1 MSCVIRRREGNISLV
16 KCVLYH
22 HGSCLRN
29 LLGRTLACWKP
40 WKDGFWAFLFHQEN
54 TSKTEHRHTCT
65 ENKTRTYDK
74 EIFSLLSVAHVD
86 QLLLNQETVIT
97 LQSILITGY
106 FSKLRWMTIISA
118 RMISGDFF
126 YFQNTL
132 KWWGGC
138 LWSQEARGKG
148 WERLRVPCVVVV
160 VVVNQLI
167 PISSFL
173 THQHY

>member
-1 MSCVIRRREGNISLV
+1 MSCVRTGREGNISLV

-22 HGSCLRN
+22 HGTCLRN

-40 WKDGFWAFLFHQEN
+40 WKDRIWAFLFHQEN

-74 EIFSLLSVAHVD
+74 EIFSFLSVAHVD
-86 QLLLNQETVIT
+86 QFLLNQETVIT
-97 LQSILITGY
+97 LQSILITG
-106 FSKLRWMTIISA
+106 FFNELRWMTIISA

-132 KWWGGC
+132 MWWGGC

-148 WERLRVPCVVVV
+148 WERLRVPCVVV
-160 VVVNQLI
+160 NQLI
-167 PISSFL
+167 TISSFL

>member
-1 MSCVIRRREGNISLV
+1 MSCVRTGREGNISLV
-16 KCVLYH
+16 KCVSYP
-22 HGSCLRN
+22 HGTCLRN

-40 WKDGFWAFLFHQEN
+40 WKDRIWAFLFHQEN

-74 EIFSLLSVAHVD
+74 EIFSFLSVAHVD

-97 LQSILITGY
+97 LQSILITG
-106 FSKLRWMTIISA
+106 FFNELRWMTIISA

-132 KWWGGC
+132 MWWGGC

-148 WERLRVPCVVVV
+148 WERLRVPCVVV
-160 VVVNQLI
+160 NQLI
-167 PISSFL
+167 TISSFL

>member
-1 MSCVIRRREGNISLV
+1 MSCVRTGREGNISLV

-22 HGSCLRN
+22 HGTCLRN

-40 WKDGFWAFLFHQEN
+40 WKDRIWAFLFHQEN

-74 EIFSLLSVAHVD
+74 EIFSFLSVAHVD

-97 LQSILITGY
+97 LQSILITG
-106 FSKLRWMTIISA
+106 FFNELRWMTIISA

-132 KWWGGC
+132 MWWGGC

-148 WERLRVPCVVVV
+148 WERLRVPCVVV
-160 VVVNQLI
+160 NQLI
-167 PISSFL
+167 TISSFL

>member
-1 MSCVIRRREGNISLV
+1 MSCVRTGREGNISLV

-22 HGSCLRN
+22 HGTCLRN

-40 WKDGFWAFLFHQEN
+40 WKDRIWAFLFHQEN

-74 EIFSLLSVAHVD
+74 EIFPFLSVPHVD
-86 QLLLNQETVIT
+86 QFLLNQETVIT
-97 LQSILITGY
+97 LQSILITG
-106 FSKLRWMTIISA
+106 FFNELRWMTIISA

-132 KWWGGC
+132 MWWGGC

-148 WERLRVPCVVVV
+148 WERLRVPCVVV
-160 VVVNQLI
+160 NQLI
-167 PISSFL
+167 TISSFL

>member
-1 MSCVIRRREGNISLV
+1 MPFVSTRREGINSLI

-40 WKDGFWAFLFHQEN
+40 WKDRIWAFLFHQEN

-97 LQSILITGY
+97 LQSILITG
-106 FSKLRWMTIISA
+106 FFNELRWMTIISA

-126 YFQNTL
+126 YVPNTL
-132 KWWGGC
+132 RWWGGC

-148 WERLRVPCVVVV
+148 WERLRVPCVVV
-160 VVVNQLI
+160 NQLI
-167 PISSFL
+167 TISSFL
-173 THQHY
+173 THQQY

>member
-1 MSCVIRRREGNISLV
+1 MSCVITRREGNISLV

-22 HGSCLRN
+22 HGTCLRN

-40 WKDGFWAFLFHQEN
+40 WKDRIWALPVSPGEHFKDRSSL
-54 TSKTEHRHTCT
+54 HRHTCT

-74 EIFSLLSVAHVD
+74 EIFPFLSVPHVD
-86 QLLLNQETVIT
+86 QFLLNQETVIT
-97 LQSILITGY
+97 LQSILITG
-106 FSKLRWMTIISA
+106 FFNELRWMTIISA

-132 KWWGGC
+132 MWWGGC

-148 WERLRVPCVVVV
+148 WERLRVPCVVV
-160 VVVNQLI
+160 NQLI
-167 PISSFL
+167 TISSFL

>member
-1 MSCVIRRREGNISLV
+1 MSCVRTGREGNISLA
-16 KCVLYH
+16 KYVLYY
-22 HGSCLRN
+22 HGTCLRN

-40 WKDGFWAFLFHQEN
+40 WKDRIWAFLFHQEN

-97 LQSILITGY
+97 LQSILITG
-106 FSKLRWMTIISA
+106 FFNELRWMTIISA

-126 YFQNTL
+126 YVPNTL
-132 KWWGGC
+132 RWWGGC

-148 WERLRVPCVVVV
+148 WERLRVPCVVV
-160 VVVNQLI
+160 NQLI
-167 PISSFL
+167 TISSFL
-173 THQHY
+173 THQQY

>member
-1 MSCVIRRREGNISLV
+1 MSCVRTGREGNISLV

-22 HGSCLRN
+22 HGTCLRN

-40 WKDGFWAFLFHQEN
+40 WKDRIWAFLFHQEN

-74 EIFSLLSVAHVD
+74 EIFSFLSVAHVD

-97 LQSILITGY
+97 SITGY
-106 FSKLRWMTIISA
+106 FSELRRMAIISA
-118 RMISGDFF
+118 KMISGDFF
-126 YFQNTL
+126 YVLITL
-132 KWWGGC
+132 RWWGGC

-148 WERLRVPCVVVV
+148 WERLRVPCVVV
-160 VVVNQLI
+160 NQLI
-167 PISSFL
+167 TISSFL

>member
-1 MSCVIRRREGNISLV
+1 MSCVRTGREGNISLV

-22 HGSCLRN
+22 HNSCLRN

-40 WKDGFWAFLFHQEN
+40 WKDRIWAFLFHQEN

-74 EIFSLLSVAHVD
+74 EIFPFFSVAHVD
-86 QLLLNQETVIT
+86 QFLLNQETVIT
-97 LQSILITGY
+97 LQSILITG
-106 FSKLRWMTIISA
+106 FFNELRWMTIISA

-126 YFQNTL
+126 YFLNTL
-132 KWWGGC
+132 RWWGGC

-160 VVVNQLI
+160 VVNQLI
-167 PISSFL
+167 PTSSFL

>member
-1 MSCVIRRREGNISLV
+1 MSCVRTGREGNISLV

-22 HGSCLRN
+22 HGTCLRN

-40 WKDGFWAFLFHQEN
+40 WKDRIWALPVSPGEHFKDRSSL
-54 TSKTEHRHTCT
+54 HRHTCT

-74 EIFSLLSVAHVD
+74 EIFPFLSVPHVD
-86 QLLLNQETVIT
+86 QFLLNQETVIT
-97 LQSILITGY
+97 LQSILITG
-106 FSKLRWMTIISA
+106 FFNELRWMTIISA

-132 KWWGGC
+132 MWWGGC

-148 WERLRVPCVVVV
+148 WERLRVPCVVV
-160 VVVNQLI
+160 NQLI
-167 PISSFL
+167 TISSFL

>member
-1 MSCVIRRREGNISLV
+1 MSCVRTGREGNISLV

-22 HGSCLRN
+22 HGTCLRN

-40 WKDGFWAFLFHQEN
+40 WKDRIWALPVSPGEHFKDRSSL
-54 TSKTEHRHTCT
+54 HRHTCT

-74 EIFSLLSVAHVD
+74 EIFPFLSVPHVD
-86 QLLLNQETVIT
+86 QFLLNQETVIT
-97 LQSILITGY
+97 LQSILITG
-106 FSKLRWMTIISA
+106 FFNELRWMTIISA

-126 YFQNTL
+126 YVPNTL
-132 KWWGGC
+132 RWWGGC

-148 WERLRVPCVVVV
+148 WERLRVPCVVV
-160 VVVNQLI
+160 NQLI
-167 PISSFL
+167 TISSFL